1 MCKVVSS
8 TYKVASSICKVTP
21 SIFQVASSTLQVAS
35 SVLQVA
41 PSTSKLLEVEKSAI
55 SPLHFTTTTNIYFCV
70 EIVLFDITLC
80 DHDSCDN

>member
-55 SPLHFTTTTNIYFCV
+55 SPLETSNESKVMPNACK
-70 EIVLFDITLC
+70 LNSQRLP
-80 DHDSCDN
+80 